1 MDRFLTDWIWT
12 PEWTAEDDREPRIV
26 YFRKSF
32 LIQDLPASR
41 RIRITADSRYKL
53 YINGRFVQKGPQKA
67 LDLREWFVDTAELAP
82 FLQQGLNVIAVEVLR
97 YPSPDFSFAAHNY
110 NDSLLRTQIP
120 HLYVQDAIREERPS
134 LAGRYGWRCR
144 INRDVRICGGNAHLE
159 PIHVQE
165 DVAAT
170 SAFAGWKR
178 TEFDDGDWAGASVR
192 LLFDVPMAD
201 APGNLVPRT
210 IPPMAYT
217 EKRFE
222 SVSAVRQGGDILRD
236 WQALIQTDRV
246 LTIPAHTTQTVELS
260 AGEEE
265 CGYLLYAFSGG
276 KGAQVAT
283 LCAECYA
290 YPQTPVQTALGT
302 LQEIPPRK
310 GDRMDAEKGRLFG
323 YTSRYTV
330 AGYGTRERPEEYEP
344 FAFRTFRYVQL
355 EIRTA
360 DVPLTFLHFTYR
372 ETGYPLEVKTYASA
386 SDPDFEPIWDISVR
400 TLRRCMHETYMDCP
414 FYEQLQYAMDARSEI
429 LFTYTLAADDRLAR
443 QAMEAFRRSQR
454 PDGLVNADAPTVKSN
469 VIPGFSIYY
478 LLMLHDHMMYFGDRE
493 LVKQHLPVVDG
504 ILAFFDRNRNHLGLV
519 GKIGGKLL
527 RHRYWSFVDWSSTW
541 DSGVPDAGEKGC
553 GSITMES
560 LLYLYGLQHAAELA
574 GFAGRPGL
582 AGEYRDRGE
591 ALKAAIREN
600 CMGEYKGRSMVQ
612 DGPGVDD
619 YSVHTQVF
627 AVLTGTM
634 TPQEGRESL
643 ERAVGDPLLPQA
655 SVAFAFYL
663 FRALEKCGLY
673 EKTDILWELWRQ
685 MLRDNMTTCVENDT
699 DARSD
704 CHAWASLLCYE
715 LPAVILGVRPTAP
728 GFAAVS
734 LSPKMGTLT
743 HAQGE
748 VVTPK
753 GMIRVAWE
761 RAADGGCNLRYSL
774 PQGMEIVNE

>member
-246 LTIPAHTTQTVELS
+246 LTIPAHTT
-260 AGEEE
+260 
-265 CGYLLYAFSGG
+265 
-276 KGAQVAT
+276 
-283 LCAECYA
+283 
-290 YPQTPVQTALGT
+290 
-302 LQEIPPRK
+302 
-310 GDRMDAEKGRLFG
+310 
-323 YTSRYTV
+323 
-330 AGYGTRERPEEYEP
+330 
-344 FAFRTFRYVQL
+344 
-355 EIRTA
+355 
-360 DVPLTFLHFTYR
+360 
-372 ETGYPLEVKTYASA
+372 
-386 SDPDFEPIWDISVR
+386 
-400 TLRRCMHETYMDCP
+400 
-414 FYEQLQYAMDARSEI
+414 
-429 LFTYTLAADDRLAR
+429 
-443 QAMEAFRRSQR
+443 
-454 PDGLVNADAPTVKSN
+454 
-469 VIPGFSIYY
+469 
-478 LLMLHDHMMYFGDRE
+478 
-493 LVKQHLPVVDG
+493 
-504 ILAFFDRNRNHLGLV
+504 
-519 GKIGGKLL
+519 
-527 RHRYWSFVDWSSTW
+527 
-541 DSGVPDAGEKGC
+541 
-553 GSITMES
+553 
-560 LLYLYGLQHAAELA
+560 
-574 GFAGRPGL
+574 
-582 AGEYRDRGE
+582 
-591 ALKAAIREN
+591 
-600 CMGEYKGRSMVQ
+600 
-612 DGPGVDD
+612 
-619 YSVHTQVF
+619 
-627 AVLTGTM
+627 
-634 TPQEGRESL
+634 
-643 ERAVGDPLLPQA
+643 
-655 SVAFAFYL
+655 
-663 FRALEKCGLY
+663 
-673 EKTDILWELWRQ
+673 
-685 MLRDNMTTCVENDT
+685 
-699 DARSD
+699 
-704 CHAWASLLCYE
+704 
-715 LPAVILGVRPTAP
+715 
-728 GFAAVS
+728 
-734 LSPKMGTLT
+734 
-743 HAQGE
+743 
-748 VVTPK
+748 
-753 GMIRVAWE
+753 
-761 RAADGGCNLRYSL
+761 
-774 PQGMEIVNE
+774 